1 MQVRLGMTAAIMV
14 LAMAGLMVASSVT
27 PPVQAMEA
35 SSNERRQAAEQL
47 VLEFW
52 KRVWNPP
59 HDLAAVQDLVVEDF
73 VLTSAGTDIQGR
85 DAFAKWIA
93 AFQTKARDL
102 RLEAYET
109 FANAEATRVTSRW
122 HATASN
128 GGMLGTEPDGR
139 PISFTGIAIWEIR
152 WTPEGPRLAR
162 NWVERSAWELY
173 QQLKAA
179 PPPSTR
185 AQ

>member
-85 DAFAKWIA
+85 
-93 AFQTKARDL
+93 
-102 RLEAYET
+102 
-109 FANAEATRVTSRW
+109 VC
-122 HATASN
+122 
-128 GGMLGTEPDGR
+128 
-139 PISFTGIAIWEIR
+139 
-152 WTPEGPRLAR
+152 
-162 NWVERSAWELY
+162 
-173 QQLKAA
+173 
-179 PPPSTR
+179 
-185 AQ
+185 

>member
-1 MQVRLGMTAAIMV
+1 MQKRLCITAAIMV
-14 LAMAGLMVASSVT
+14 LTIAGLMVASPFA

-35 SSNERRQAAEQL
+35 SSNEKREAAEQL

-122 HATASN
+122 RATASN
-128 GGMLGTEPDGR
+128 GGMLGTEPDR
-139 PISFTGIAIWEIR
+139 RAISFTGIAIWEIR
-152 WTPEGPRLAR
+152 WTPEGPRLAH

-185 AQ
+185 VQ

>member
-1 MQVRLGMTAAIMV
+1 MQERLGMTAAIMV
-14 LAMAGLMVASSVT
+14 LTIAGLMVASPFA

-35 SSNERRQAAEQL
+35 SSKERREAAEQL

-59 HDLAAVQDLVVEDF
+59 HDLAAVQDLVAEDF

-122 HATASN
+122 RATASN
-128 GGMLGTEPDGR
+128 GGMLGTEPMGGR
-139 PISFTGIAIWEIR
+139 YPSRASRFGRYAGRQKVRGSLITGSSEAIGNCIS
-152 WTPEGPRLAR
+152 
-162 NWVERSAWELY
+162 N
-173 QQLKAA
+173 
-179 PPPSTR
+179 
-185 AQ
+185 